1 MKSFVY
7 DPISLRFMAELD
19 ENNYATFYEY
29 DDDGTLIRVKK
40 ETERG
45 IQTIK
50 ETRSSLSQLNNQ

>member
-1 MKSFVY
+1 
-7 DPISLRFMAELD
+7 MAELD

-45 IQTIK
+45 IKTIK
-50 ETRSSLSQLNNQ
+50 ETRSALLKE